1 MERVV
6 VDGYNVIHAW
16 PSLKQLM
23 TDASLEVARDKL
35 VDRLSV
41 LGMVAGADVTVVFD
55 AHHSTARSNSEQM
68 IEGVHVL
75 FTRKGHS
82 ADHAIER
89 IAYAAVNKSLP
100 GRASAPSQVDDIIT
114 VATSDRFQRDLI
126 RGMGGAV
133 ISAEE
138 LERRVVDAEDE
149 MGRRI
154 ERYAKR

>member
-1 MERVV
+1 LERVI

-16 PSLKQLM
+16 PQLKRLLG
-23 TDASLEVARDKL
+23 DASLEAARDKL

-41 LGMVAGADVTVVFD
+41 FGMVAGADVTVVFD
-55 AHHSTARSNSEQM
+55 AHHSTARSNSEE
-68 IEGVHVL
+68 IVEGVHVL

-89 IAYAAVNKSLP
+89 IAYEA
-100 GRASAPSQVDDIIT
+100 SQVGDVIT
-114 VATSDRFQRDLI
+114 VATSDRFQRDLV

-138 LERRVVDAEDE
+138 LERRVRDAEE
-149 MGRRI
+149 ELGRRVQ
-154 ERYAKR
+154 RYR

>member
-1 MERVV
+1 MERVI

-16 PSLKQLM
+16 PSLKKLM
-23 TDASLEVARDKL
+23 TEASLEAARDKL
-35 VDRLSV
+35 VDRLSI

-55 AHHSTARSNSEQM
+55 AHHSAARTNSEELV
-68 IEGVHVL
+68 EGVHVL

-89 IAYAAVNKSLP
+89 IAYAA
-100 GRASAPSQVDDIIT
+100 SQVDAIIT
-114 VATSDRFQRDLI
+114 VATSDRFQRDLV

-133 ISAEE
+133 ISALE
-138 LERRVVDAEDE
+138 LERRVVDAEEE

-154 ERYAKR
+154 KRYS

>member
-16 PSLKQLM
+16 PQLKRLL
-23 TDASLEVARDKL
+23 DVSLEAARDRL

-41 LGMVAGADVTVVFD
+41 FGMVAGADVTVVFD
-55 AHHSTARSNSEQM
+55 AHHSTARTNSEQLV
-68 IEGVHVL
+68 EGVRVL

-89 IAYAAVNKSLP
+89 IAYD
-100 GRASAPSQVDDIIT
+100 ASQSGDVIT
-114 VATSDRFQRDLI
+114 VATSDRFQRDLV

-133 ISAEE
+133 ISALE
-138 LERRVVDAEDE
+138 LERRVVDAEQE
-149 MGRRI
+149 LGRRV
-154 ERYAKR
+154 ERYQK

>member
-16 PSLKQLM
+16 PSLKKLM

-89 IAYAAVNKSLP
+89 IAYAA
-100 GRASAPSQVDDIIT
+100 SQVDDIIT